1 LGVLLSEVILA
12 KGEPMQ
18 KLAPASNRVTSNKRG
33 TQKGRRKKRQR
44 SFEPTAIARRIAE
57 SILGDFS
64 LASYCCNAKGLL
76 SLTDVAS
83 VILEQQRVS
92 ILKKYGGSIAADRD
106 RLTEEAYGR
115 FIEINRHMQ
124 KYQHA
129 GLDLPL
135 VSVRPSVHEGF
146 TRRDRVLLLARL
158 FCHQILGDIT
168 TEEIFDAARHSQG
181 TSLGVP
187 FLDTSLEMKFTPPLT
202 GTRDAISLFHR
213 YLDYDPLLGDT
224 LRHEYGPLAYA
235 EKEYSRATTVDKDV
249 DKRRFIAVEPT
260 LNMFFQQGLMAIFY
274 SRLRPFVNMTTA
286 QELHRELAHQASR
299 DGSLATIDWSSASDC
314 VSSDLVRFLLPPK
327 WWGWIDTVRTGFVSI
342 KGDIQPCYMFA
353 TMGNATTF
361 PLETIVFLSIGY
373 ALCQLDSNPNRVHVI
388 PDFRNLPVSVF
399 GDDCIV
405 PINVADEYVS
415 ILSSVG
421 FIVNEAKTFM
431 TEGPGFRE
439 SCGGDF
445 FRGFPV
451 RPVFIKDP
459 LDNRLSSLEPWLYSI
474 MNRVLQKYILCFGS
488 DDCIGENQVW
498 RTFSA
503 IFREHKLSVKLVPSD
518 FPDDAGLHISPC
530 VRDLFDLGY
539 AWTKVRR
546 NHMGFTRFTY
556 LKFRYPDESSV
567 SPALRYWLALK
578 FPGEQLDPIVQSV
591 LWTKTA
597 ESDPHLPIVDD
608 SRPKRKGGGYVVA
621 SQWSSQMIVGWDL
634 PV

>member
-1 LGVLLSEVILA
+1 
-12 KGEPMQ
+12 MQ
-18 KLAPASNRVTSNKRG
+18 KLAPGNARK
-33 TQKGRRKKRQR
+33 KGKSRRMKRQR

-64 LASYCCNAKGLL
+64 LARYCCSAKGLM
-76 SLTDVAS
+76 SLPDIAS

-92 ILKKYGGSIAADRD
+92 ILKKYGGSIAENHD
-106 RLTEEAYGR
+106 RLESEAFNR
-115 FIEINRHMQ
+115 FNQINQHMSR
-124 KYQHA
+124 YQYV

-135 VSVRPSVHEGF
+135 VAERPSVHDGF

-158 FCHQILGDIT
+158 FCHRILGDVT
-168 TEEIFDAARHSQG
+168 TEEIYDAARHSQG

-187 FLDTSLEMKFTPPLT
+187 YLDTSVEMKFTPPLT
-202 GTRDAISLFHR
+202 GTREAISLFNQ
-213 YLDYDPLLGDT
+213 YLNYDPQLADT
-224 LRHEYGPLAYA
+224 LRREYGPLDYMV
-235 EKEYSRATTVDKDV
+235 KEYSRATTVDKDA

-260 LNMFFQQGLMAIFY
+260 LNMFFQQGLMACFY
-274 SRLRPFVNMTTA
+274 SRLRPFVDMTTA
-286 QELHRELAHQASR
+286 QELHRSLAHQASR

-327 WWGWIDTVRTGFVSI
+327 WWQWIDTVRTGFVNI
-342 KGDIQPCYMFA
+342 NGDLQPCYMFA

-373 ALCQLDSNPNRVHVI
+373 ALYQLDSNPYRVHVI
-388 PDFRNLPVSVF
+388 PDFRDLPVSVF

-405 PINVADEYVS
+405 PSSISQEYIR
-415 ILSSVG
+415 ILESVG
-421 FIVNEAKTFM
+421 FIVNEAKTFI

-474 MNRVLQKYILCFGS
+474 MNRVLQKYILCFGP

-503 IFREHKLSVKLVPSD
+503 IFREYQLLVKLVPSD
-518 FPDDAGLHISPC
+518 FPDDAGLHISPI
-530 VRDLFDLGY
+530 VRDLLCLGFGFS
-539 AWTKVRR
+539 KVRR
-546 NHMGFTRFTY
+546 NDMGFTRFRY
-556 LKFRYPDESSV
+556 MKFRYPDESSV

-578 FPGEQLDPIVQSV
+578 FPGELLDPVVQSV
-591 LWTKTA
+591 LWTKNTL
-597 ESDPHLPIVDD
+597 SDPHLPIVDD

-621 SQWSSQMIVGWDL
+621 SQWSSQMTVGWDL
-634 PV
+634 P